1 MMGQTQPQIQV
12 KADIPIEVKL
22 EQVQRLLEQ
31 MGIRNVEPTA
41 ATAAQVKRICV
52 EVEKRRAAKGYVE
65 KMEEVMSFA
74 GASPYVVFAFE
85 TQQGVICIPDANFV
99 VGANGIYY
107 VHKMDCRGNSLKCAQ
122 VADKVVDLLGIRSLI
137 SSATFLA
144 IHPSEQELCE
154 LGILPPTACRKKEKE
169 REKKEEEKTEEE
181 EKEEEEEKKTSV
193 TQEELEPLESVAL
206 KKLTEELMQAQRRT
220 AEEQKPKDP
229 KAALKEL
236 GLGWFADLSEA
247 DVAALRTIAE
257 DKTLLNALKDAEKRS
272 AVRKFIESG
281 FAAPQPAAP
290 PNIAKWSQ
298 KDVELFAKLAES
310 TRSFHE
316 LVVKYLEAEFGCDV
330 SIIYDIMQDLI
341 KQAGGCEQL
350 QKMRRRFAT

>member
-1 MMGQTQPQIQV
+1 MGQTQPQIQV

-41 ATAAQVKRICV
+41 ATAAQVKKMCV

-65 KMEEVMSFA
+65 KVEEVMSFA
-74 GASPYVVFAFE
+74 GASPYVVFAFQ

-107 VHKMDCRGNSLKCAQ
+107 VHKIDCRDTLKCAQ
-122 VADKVVDLLGIRSLI
+122 VADKVVDLLGIRTLI

-169 REKKEEEKTEEE
+169 KEEKTEEE

-206 KKLTEELMQAQRRT
+206 KKLTEELMRAQRHV

-236 GLGWFADLSEA
+236 GLGWFADLGEA
-247 DVAALRTIAE
+247 DVAALRSVAE

-290 PNIAKWSQ
+290 LAKWPQ
-298 KDVELFAKLAES
+298 KDVELFAKLAEG
-310 TRSFHE
+310 TRSFYE
-316 LVVKYLEAEFGCDV
+316 LVVRYLETEFGCDV
-330 SIIYDIMQDLI
+330 SVIYDIMQDLI

>member
-1 MMGQTQPQIQV
+1 MGQAQPQIQV
-12 KADIPIEVKL
+12 KHDVPIEVKL
-22 EQVQRLLEQ
+22 EQVQKLLEQ
-31 MGIRNVEPTA
+31 MGIRNVEPAA
-41 ATAAQVKRICV
+41 ATAAQVKKMCT
-52 EVEKRRAAKGYVE
+52 ETEKRRATENYVR
-65 KMEEVMSFA
+65 KMEEVMGFA
-74 GASPYVVFAFE
+74 GASPYVVFAFQ

-99 VGANGIYY
+99 VGADGIYY
-107 VHKMDCRGNSLKCAQ
+107 VHKIDCRGDSLRCAQ

-137 SSATFLA
+137 SSTTFLA

-154 LGILPPTACRKKEKE
+154 LGILPPTACRKPPTEK
-169 REKKEEEKTEEE
+169 EEKTEEE
-181 EKEEEEEKKTSV
+181 EEEKEEEEEEKKTSV
-193 TQEELEPLESVAL
+193 TQEEPLESVAL
-206 KKLTEELMQAQRRT
+206 RKLTEELMRAQRP
-220 AEEQKPKDP
+220 AVEEQKSKDP

-236 GLGWFADLSEA
+236 GLGWLADLGEA
-247 DVAALRTIAE
+247 DVAALRSAAE

-290 PNIAKWSQ
+290 PNFAKWPQ
-298 KDVELFAKLAES
+298 KDVELFTKLAEG
-310 TRSFHE
+310 TRSLHE
-316 LVVKYLEAEFGCDV
+316 LVVRYLEAEFGCDV

>member
-1 MMGQTQPQIQV
+1 MGQTQPQIQV

-31 MGIRNVEPTA
+31 MGFRNVEPAA
-41 ATAAQVKRICV
+41 ATAAQVKKMCI

-65 KMEEVMSFA
+65 KVEEVMSFA
-74 GASPYVVFAFE
+74 GASPYVVFAFQ

-99 VGANGIYY
+99 VNANGIFY
-107 VHKMDCRGNSLKCAQ
+107 VHKMDCRGGSLKCAQ
-122 VADKVVDLLGIRSLI
+122 VADKVVDLLGVRSLI
-137 SSATFLA
+137 SSTTFLA

-154 LGILPPTACRKKEKE
+154 LGILPPTACRRKEKE
-169 REKKEEEKTEEE
+169 KEEKTEE
-181 EKEEEEEKKTSV
+181 EEEEEKKTSA

-206 KKLTEELMQAQRRT
+206 KKLTEELMRAQRPA

-236 GLGWFADLSEA
+236 GLGWLAELSEA
-247 DVAALRTIAE
+247 DVAALRSVAE
-257 DKTLLNALKDAEKRS
+257 DKTLLNALRDAEKRS
-272 AVRKFIESG
+272 AVRKFVESG

-298 KDVELFAKLAES
+298 KDVELFAKMAEG
-310 TRSFHE
+310 TRSFYE

-330 SIIYDIMQDLI
+330 SVIYDIMQDLI

-350 QKMRRRFAT
+350 QKMRRRLAT

>member
-1 MMGQTQPQIQV
+1 MGQTQPQIQV
-12 KADIPIEVKL
+12 KADIPIEVRL

-41 ATAAQVKRICV
+41 ATAAQVKKMCV
-52 EVEKRRAAKGYVE
+52 EVEKRRAAEGYVR
-65 KMEEVMSFA
+65 KVEEVMSFA

-85 TQQGVICIPDANFV
+85 TQRGIICVPDNNYVVDANGV
-99 VGANGIYY
+99 YY
-107 VHKMDCRGNSLKCAQ
+107 IHKMDCRGDSLKCAQ
-122 VADKVVDLLGIRSLI
+122 VADKVVDLLGIRRLV

-169 REKKEEEKTEEE
+169 KEEKTEEE

-206 KKLTEELMQAQRRT
+206 KKLTEELMRAQRHT
-220 AEEQKPKDP
+220 AEEPKPKDP

-236 GLGWFADLSEA
+236 GLGWLADLGET
-247 DVAALRTIAE
+247 DVAVLRSVAE
-257 DKTLLNALKDAEKRS
+257 DKTLLNVLKDAEKRN
-272 AVRKFIESG
+272 VVKKFIESG
-281 FAAPQPAAP
+281 FVASAAPAPQPVAP
-290 PNIAKWSQ
+290 SNITRWSQ
-298 KDVELFAKLAES
+298 KDLELFAKLAEG
-310 TRSFHE
+310 TRSFYE
-316 LVVKYLEAEFGCDV
+316 LVVRFLETEFGCDV
-330 SIIYDIMQDLI
+330 SVIYEIMQDLI

-350 QKMRRRFAT
+350 QKMRRRFVT

>member
-1 MMGQTQPQIQV
+1 MGQTQPQIQV

-22 EQVQRLLEQ
+22 EQVQKLLEQ
-31 MGIRNVEPTA
+31 MGIRNVEPAA
-41 ATAAQVKRICV
+41 ATAAQVKKMCV

-65 KMEEVMSFA
+65 NVEEVMNFA
-74 GASPYVVFAFE
+74 GALPYIVFAFQ
-85 TQQGVICIPDANFV
+85 TQQGVICIPDGNFV
-99 VGANGIYY
+99 VYANGIYY
-107 VHKMDCRGNSLKCAQ
+107 VHKIECRGDSLKCAQ
-122 VADKVVDLLGIRSLI
+122 VADKVVDLLGVRSLI
-137 SSATFLA
+137 SSTTFLA

-169 REKKEEEKTEEE
+169 KEEKTEEE
-181 EKEEEEEKKTSV
+181 EKEEEEEEKTSV
-193 TQEELEPLESVAL
+193 TQGELEPLESVAL
-206 KKLTEELMQAQRRT
+206 KKLTEELMRAQRPA

-236 GLGWFADLSEA
+236 GLGWLAELSET
-247 DVAALRTIAE
+247 DVAALRSVAE
-257 DKTLLNALKDAEKRS
+257 DKTLLNTIKDAEKRN

-290 PNIAKWSQ
+290 PNIAKWPQ
-298 KDVELFAKLAES
+298 KDVELFAKLAEG
-310 TRSFHE
+310 TRSFYE

-330 SIIYDIMQDLI
+330 SVIYDIMQDLI

-350 QKMRRRFAT
+350 QKMRRRLAT

>member
-1 MMGQTQPQIQV
+1 MGQTQPQIQV
-12 KADIPIEVKL
+12 KHDVPIEVKL

-41 ATAAQVKRICV
+41 ATAAQVKRMCA
-52 EVEKRRAAKGYVE
+52 EVEKRRAAEGYVR

-74 GASPYVVFAFE
+74 GASPYVVFAFQ

-99 VGANGIYY
+99 VNANGIYY
-107 VHKMDCRGNSLKCAQ
+107 VHKIDCRGDSLKCAQ
-122 VADKVVDLLGIRSLI
+122 VADKVVDLLGIRKMV
-137 SSATFLA
+137 SSAVFLA

-154 LGILPPTACRKKEKE
+154 LGILPPTACKKKE
-169 REKKEEEKTEEE
+169 KEEEKTEEE
-181 EKEEEEEKKTSV
+181 EEEEKEGEEEKKTT

-206 KKLTEELMQAQRRT
+206 KKLTEELMRAQRHA

-229 KAALKEL
+229 KATLKEL
-236 GLGWFADLSEA
+236 GLGWLADLGDA
-247 DVAALRTIAE
+247 DVAALRSVAE
-257 DKTLLNALKDAEKRS
+257 DKTLLNALKDTEKRN
-272 AVRKFIESG
+272 AVRKFVESG

-290 PNIAKWSQ
+290 PNIARWPQ
-298 KDVELFAKLAES
+298 KDVELFAKLAEG

-316 LVVKYLEAEFGCDV
+316 LVVRYLEAEFGCDV

-350 QKMRRRFAT
+350 QKMRRRFVT

>member
-1 MMGQTQPQIQV
+1 M
-12 KADIPIEVKL
+12 
-22 EQVQRLLEQ
+22 
-31 MGIRNVEPTA
+31 
-41 ATAAQVKRICV
+41 

-65 KMEEVMSFA
+65 KVEEVMSFA
-74 GASPYVVFAFE
+74 GASPYVVFAFQ

-99 VGANGIYY
+99 VNANGIYY
-107 VHKMDCRGNSLKCAQ
+107 VHKMDCRGDSLKCAQ
-122 VADKVVDLLGIRSLI
+122 VADKVVDLLGVRSLI
-137 SSATFLA
+137 SSTTFLA

-169 REKKEEEKTEEE
+169 KEEKTEEE
-181 EKEEEEEKKTSV
+181 EEEEKEEKKTSA
-193 TQEELEPLESVAL
+193 TQGELEPLESVAL
-206 KKLTEELMQAQRRT
+206 KKLTEELMRAQRPA

-229 KAALKEL
+229 KATLKEL
-236 GLGWFADLSEA
+236 GLGWLADMGEA
-247 DVAALRTIAE
+247 DVTALRSVAE

-272 AVRKFIESG
+272 AMRKFIESG

-290 PNIAKWSQ
+290 PNIAKWPQ
-298 KDVELFAKLAES
+298 KDVELFAKMAEG

-350 QKMRRRFAT
+350 QKMRRRLAT

>member
-1 MMGQTQPQIQV
+1 MGQTQPQIQV

-22 EQVQRLLEQ
+22 EQVQKLLEQ

-41 ATAAQVKRICV
+41 ATAAQVKKMCV
-52 EVEKRRAAKGYVE
+52 EVEKRRAAQGYVS

-74 GASPYVVFAFE
+74 GASPYVVFAFQ

-99 VGANGIYY
+99 VNTNGVYY
-107 VHKMDCRGNSLKCAQ
+107 IHKMDCRGDSLKCAQ
-122 VADKVVDLLGIRSLI
+122 VADKVVDLLGIRRLV
-137 SSATFLA
+137 SSAAFLA

-154 LGILPPTACRKKEKE
+154 VGILPPTACRPRKKE
-169 REKKEEEKTEEE
+169 EEEKTEEGEEE
-181 EKEEEEEKKTSV
+181 EKEEEKKTSV

-206 KKLTEELMQAQRRT
+206 KKLTEELMRAQRHT
-220 AEEQKPKDP
+220 AEEPKPKDP

-247 DVAALRTIAE
+247 DVAALRAVAG
-257 DKTLLNALKDAEKRS
+257 DKTLLNALKDAERRS

-281 FAAPQPAAP
+281 FAAPQPALL

-298 KDVELFAKLAES
+298 KDVELFAKLAEG
-310 TRSFHE
+310 TRSLHE

>member
-1 MMGQTQPQIQV
+1 MGQTQPQIQV

-22 EQVQRLLEQ
+22 EQVQKLLEQ
-31 MGIRNVEPTA
+31 MGIRNVEPAA
-41 ATAAQVKRICV
+41 ATAAQVKKMCV

-65 KMEEVMSFA
+65 KVEEVMSFA
-74 GASPYVVFAFE
+74 GASPYVVFAFQ

-99 VGANGIYY
+99 VNANGIYY
-107 VHKMDCRGNSLKCAQ
+107 VHKMDCRGDSLKCAQ
-122 VADKVVDLLGIRSLI
+122 VADKVVDLLGVRSLI
-137 SSATFLA
+137 SSTTFLA

-154 LGILPPTACRKKEKE
+154 LGILPPTACRPRKKE
-169 REKKEEEKTEEE
+169 EEEKTEEE

-193 TQEELEPLESVAL
+193 TQGELEPLESVAL
-206 KKLTEELMQAQRRT
+206 KKLTEELMRAQRHT
-220 AEEQKPKDP
+220 AEEQKHQDP

-236 GLGWFADLSEA
+236 GLGWFADLGEA
-247 DVAALRTIAE
+247 DVAALRSVAE

-290 PNIAKWSQ
+290 PNIARWPQ
-298 KDVELFAKLAES
+298 KDVELFAKLAEG
-310 TRSFHE
+310 TRSFYE
-316 LVVKYLEAEFGCDV
+316 LVVKYLETEFGCDV
-330 SIIYDIMQDLI
+330 SVIYNIMQDLI

-350 QKMRRRFAT
+350 QKMRRRLAT

>member
-1 MMGQTQPQIQV
+1 MGQAQPQIQV
-12 KADIPIEVKL
+12 KHDVPIEVKL
-22 EQVQRLLEQ
+22 EQVQKLLEQ

-41 ATAAQVKRICV
+41 ATAAQVKKMCT
-52 EVEKRRAAKGYVE
+52 ETEKRRTAEGYVR
-65 KMEEVMSFA
+65 KMEEIMGFA
-74 GASPYVVFAFE
+74 GASPYVVFAFQ

-99 VGANGIYY
+99 VGADGIYY
-107 VHKMDCRGNSLKCAQ
+107 VHKIDCRGDSLRCAQ

-137 SSATFLA
+137 SSTTFLA

-154 LGILPPTACRKKEKE
+154 AGILPPTACRKPPTEK
-169 REKKEEEKTEEE
+169 EEKTEEE
-181 EKEEEEEKKTSV
+181 EEEKEEEEEEKKTSV
-193 TQEELEPLESVAL
+193 TQEEPEPLVSVAL
-206 KKLTEELMQAQRRT
+206 RKLTEELMRAQRP
-220 AEEQKPKDP
+220 AVEEQKSKDP

-236 GLGWFADLSEA
+236 GLGWLADLGEA
-247 DVAALRTIAE
+247 DVAALRSAAE

-290 PNIAKWSQ
+290 PNFAKWPQ
-298 KDVELFAKLAES
+298 KDVELFTKLAEG
-310 TRSFHE
+310 TRSLHE
-316 LVVKYLEAEFGCDV
+316 LVVRYLEAEFGCDV

>member
-12 KADIPIEVKL
+12 KADVPIEVKL

-31 MGIRNVEPTA
+31 MGIRNVEPAA
-41 ATAAQVKRICV
+41 ATAAQVKKMCV

-65 KMEEVMSFA
+65 KVEEVMSFA
-74 GASPYVVFAFE
+74 GASPYVVFAFQ
-85 TQQGVICIPDANFV
+85 TQHGVVCIPDANFV

-107 VHKMDCRGNSLKCAQ
+107 VHKIECRGDSLKCAQ
-122 VADKVVDLLGIRSLI
+122 VADKVVDLLGVRSLI
-137 SSATFLA
+137 SSTTFLA

-169 REKKEEEKTEEE
+169 KEEKTEEE
-181 EKEEEEEKKTSV
+181 EKEEEEKKKTSV
-193 TQEELEPLESVAL
+193 TQVELEPLESVAL
-206 KKLTEELMQAQRRT
+206 KKLTEELMRAQRHT
-220 AEEQKPKDP
+220 AEEQKPKDH

-236 GLGWFADLSEA
+236 GLGWLADLGEA
-247 DVAALRTIAE
+247 DVAALRSAAE
-257 DKTLLNALKDAEKRS
+257 DKTLLSALKDAEKRS
-272 AVRKFIESG
+272 ALRKFVESG

-290 PNIAKWSQ
+290 PSFARWPQ
-298 KDVELFAKLAES
+298 KDVELFAKLAEG
-310 TRSFHE
+310 TRSLHE
-316 LVVKYLEAEFGCDV
+316 LVVRYLEAEFGCDV
-330 SIIYDIMQDLI
+330 SIVYDIMQDLI

>member
-1 MMGQTQPQIQV
+1 MGQAQPQIQV
-12 KADIPIEVKL
+12 KHDVPIEVKL
-22 EQVQRLLEQ
+22 EQVQKLLEQ

-41 ATAAQVKRICV
+41 ATAAQVKRMCV
-52 EVEKRRAAKGYVE
+52 ETEKRRAAEGYVR
-65 KMEEVMSFA
+65 KVEEVMSFA

-85 TQQGVICIPDANFV
+85 TQQGVICIPDSNFV
-99 VGANGIYY
+99 VSTNGIYY
-107 VHKMDCRGNSLKCAQ
+107 VHKMDCRGDASLKCAQ

-137 SSATFLA
+137 SSTTFLA

-169 REKKEEEKTEEE
+169 KEEKMEGEE
-181 EKEEEEEKKTSV
+181 EKEEEEEKKTTVV

-206 KKLTEELMQAQRRT
+206 KRLTEELMRAQRRT

-236 GLGWFADLSEA
+236 GLGWLADLGEA
-247 DVAALRTIAE
+247 DVAALRSVTE
-257 DKTLLNALKDAEKRS
+257 DKTLLNVLKDAEKRN

-290 PNIAKWSQ
+290 PNIAKWPQ
-298 KDVELFAKLAES
+298 KDVELFAKLAEGS
-310 TRSFHE
+310 RSIHE

-350 QKMRRRFAT
+350 QKMRRRLT

>member
-1 MMGQTQPQIQV
+1 MSQTQPQIQV
-12 KADIPIEVKL
+12 KADIPVEVKL

-31 MGIRNVEPTA
+31 MGIRNVEPAA
-41 ATAAQVKRICV
+41 ATAAQVKKMCA

-65 KMEEVMSFA
+65 KVEEVMSFA

-107 VHKMDCRGNSLKCAQ
+107 VHKIDCRNNSLKCAQ
-122 VADKVVDLLGIRSLI
+122 AADKVVDLLGVRSLI

-154 LGILPPTACRKKEKE
+154 LGILPPTTCGKKEKE
-169 REKKEEEKTEEE
+169 KEEKTEEKEEE

-206 KKLTEELMQAQRRT
+206 KKLTEELMRAQRHT

-236 GLGWFADLSEA
+236 GLGWFADLGEA
-247 DVAALRTIAE
+247 DVAALRSVAE

-290 PNIAKWSQ
+290 PNIAKWPQ
-298 KDVELFAKLAES
+298 KDVELFAKLAEG
-310 TRSFHE
+310 TRSFYE
-316 LVVKYLEAEFGCDV
+316 LVVRYLEAEFGCDV
-330 SIIYDIMQDLI
+330 SVIYDIMQDLI

-350 QKMRRRFAT
+350 QKMRRRLAT

>member
-1 MMGQTQPQIQV
+1 MGQTQPQFQV

-22 EQVQRLLEQ
+22 EQVQKLLEQ
-31 MGIRNVEPTA
+31 MGIRNVEPAA
-41 ATAAQVKRICV
+41 ATAAQVKKMCV

-65 KMEEVMSFA
+65 KVEEVMSFA
-74 GASPYVVFAFE
+74 GASPYVVFAFQ

-99 VGANGIYY
+99 VNANGIYY
-107 VHKMDCRGNSLKCAQ
+107 VHKIECRGDSLKCAQ
-122 VADKVVDLLGIRSLI
+122 VADKVVDLLGVRSLI

-154 LGILPPTACRKKEKE
+154 LGILPPTACRPRKKE
-169 REKKEEEKTEEE
+169 EEEKTEEE

-193 TQEELEPLESVAL
+193 TQGELEPLESVAL
-206 KKLTEELMQAQRRT
+206 KKLTEELMRAQRHT

-236 GLGWFADLSEA
+236 GLGWFADLGEA
-247 DVAALRTIAE
+247 DVAALRSVAE

-290 PNIAKWSQ
+290 PNIAKWPQ
-298 KDVELFAKLAES
+298 KDVELFAKLAEG
-310 TRSFHE
+310 TRSFYE

>member
-12 KADIPIEVKL
+12 KADIPIEVRL

-31 MGIRNVEPTA
+31 MGIRNVEPAA
-41 ATAAQVKRICV
+41 ATAAQVKKMCV
-52 EVEKRRAAKGYVE
+52 EVERRRATKGYVE
-65 KMEEVMSFA
+65 KAEEVMSFA
-74 GASPYVVFAFE
+74 GASPYVVFAFQ
-85 TQQGVICIPDANFV
+85 TQQGVICIPDSNFV
-99 VGANGIYY
+99 VDANGVYY
-107 VHKMDCRGNSLKCAQ
+107 VHKLDCRNNSLKCAQ
-122 VADKVVDLLGIRSLI
+122 VADKVVDLLGVRSLI
-137 SSATFLA
+137 SSTTFLA

-154 LGILPPTACRKKEKE
+154 LGILPPTACWKKEKE
-169 REKKEEEKTEEE
+169 KEEKTEEE

-193 TQEELEPLESVAL
+193 TQEDLEPLESVAL

-220 AEEQKPKDP
+220 AAPEKPEPKDP

-236 GLGWFADLSEA
+236 GLGWLADLGEA
-247 DVAALRTIAE
+247 DVAALRAVAG
-257 DKTLLNALKDAEKRS
+257 DKTLLEALKDAEKRS
-272 AVRKFIESG
+272 AVRKFVESG

-290 PNIAKWSQ
+290 PSFARWPQ
-298 KDVELFAKLAES
+298 KDVELFAKLAEG
-310 TRSFHE
+310 TRSLHE
-316 LVVKYLEAEFGCDV
+316 LVVRYLEAEFGCDV

>member
-1 MMGQTQPQIQV
+1 MGQTQPQIQV

-31 MGIRNVEPTA
+31 MGIRNVEPAA
-41 ATAAQVKRICV
+41 ATAAQVKKMCV
-52 EVEKRRAAKGYVE
+52 EVEKRRAAEGYVR
-65 KMEEVMSFA
+65 KVEEVMSFA
-74 GASPYVVFAFE
+74 GASPYVVFAFQ

-107 VHKMDCRGNSLKCAQ
+107 VHKIECRGDSLKCAQ

-154 LGILPPTACRKKEKE
+154 LGILPPTACRPRKEKE
-169 REKKEEEKTEEE
+169 EEEKTKEEEEE
-181 EKEEEEEKKTSV
+181 EKMEEEEKKTAV

-206 KKLTEELMQAQRRT
+206 KKLTEELMRAQRRT
-220 AEEQKPKDP
+220 AEESKPKDP

-236 GLGWFADLSEA
+236 GLGWLAELSET
-247 DVAALRTIAE
+247 DVAALRSVEE
-257 DKTLLNALKDAEKRS
+257 DKTLLNTIKDAEKRN

-281 FAAPQPAAP
+281 FTAPQPAAP

-298 KDVELFAKLAES
+298 KDIELFTKLAEG
-310 TRSFHE
+310 TRSFYE

>member
-1 MMGQTQPQIQV
+1 MGQTQPQFQV

-22 EQVQRLLEQ
+22 EQVQKLLEQ
-31 MGIRNVEPTA
+31 MGIRNVEPAA
-41 ATAAQVKRICV
+41 ATAAQVKKMCV

-65 KMEEVMSFA
+65 KVEEVMSFA
-74 GASPYVVFAFE
+74 GASPYVVFAFQ

-99 VGANGIYY
+99 VNANGIYY
-107 VHKMDCRGNSLKCAQ
+107 VHKIECRGNSLKCAQ
-122 VADKVVDLLGIRSLI
+122 VADKVVDLLGVRSLI
-137 SSATFLA
+137 SSTTFLA

-154 LGILPPTACRKKEKE
+154 LGILPPTACRKNEKE
-169 REKKEEEKTEEE
+169 EEEKTEEE

-193 TQEELEPLESVAL
+193 TQGELEPLESVAL
-206 KKLTEELMQAQRRT
+206 KKLTEELMRAQRHT

-236 GLGWFADLSEA
+236 GLGWFADLGEA
-247 DVAALRTIAE
+247 DVAALRSVAE

-290 PNIAKWSQ
+290 PSFARWNQ
-298 KDVELFAKLAES
+298 KDVELFAKLAEG
-310 TRSFHE
+310 TRSFYE
-316 LVVKYLEAEFGCDV
+316 LVVKYLETEFGCDV
-330 SIIYDIMQDLI
+330 SIIYNVMQDLI

-350 QKMRRRFAT
+350 QKMRRRLAT

>member
-1 MMGQTQPQIQV
+1 MLMGQTQPQIQV

-22 EQVQRLLEQ
+22 EQVQKLLEQ
-31 MGIRNVEPTA
+31 MGIRNVEPAA
-41 ATAAQVKRICV
+41 ATAAQVKKMCV

-65 KMEEVMSFA
+65 NVEEVMNFA
-74 GASPYVVFAFE
+74 GALPYIVFAFQ
-85 TQQGVICIPDANFV
+85 TQQGVICIPDGNFV
-99 VGANGIYY
+99 VYANGIYY
-107 VHKMDCRGNSLKCAQ
+107 VHKIECRGDSLKCAQ
-122 VADKVVDLLGIRSLI
+122 VADKVVDLLGVRSLI
-137 SSATFLA
+137 SSTTFLA

-169 REKKEEEKTEEE
+169 KEEKTEEE
-181 EKEEEEEKKTSV
+181 EKEEEEEEKTSV
-193 TQEELEPLESVAL
+193 TQGELEPLESVAL
-206 KKLTEELMQAQRRT
+206 KKLTEELMRAQRPA

-236 GLGWFADLSEA
+236 GLGWLAELSEA
-247 DVAALRTIAE
+247 DVAALRSVAE
-257 DKTLLNALKDAEKRS
+257 DKTLLNTIKDAEKRN

-290 PNIAKWSQ
+290 PNIAKWPQ
-298 KDVELFAKLAES
+298 KDVELFAKLAEG
-310 TRSFHE
+310 TRSFYE

-330 SIIYDIMQDLI
+330 SVIYDIMQDLI

-350 QKMRRRFAT
+350 QKMRRRLAT